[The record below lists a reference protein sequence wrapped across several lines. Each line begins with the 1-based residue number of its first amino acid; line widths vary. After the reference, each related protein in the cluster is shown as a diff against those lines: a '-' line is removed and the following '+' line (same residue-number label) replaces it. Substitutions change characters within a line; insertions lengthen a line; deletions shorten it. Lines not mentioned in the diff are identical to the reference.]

1 MKKLLIV
8 WKSNNETDINNFI
21 IPYAYNSKKQE
32 WFDDCEVLIW
42 GASQE
47 IVAENKMIQERV
59 KKLVDY
65 GIKIVAC
72 KMCADNV
79 GATETLESIGVE
91 VLYTGVYLS
100 ERQKDEVYEVI
111 SI

>member
-8 WKSNNETDINNFI
+8 WKSDNETDINNFI
-21 IPYAYNSKKQE
+21 VPYAYNSKKHQ
-32 WFDDCEVLIW
+32 WFDDVEVLIW

-47 IVAENKMIQERV
+47 KVMENSIIQQRIKNLIKNE
-59 KKLVDY
+59 
-65 GIKIVAC
+65 IKIVAC

-79 GATETLESIGVE
+79 GATEILKEIGVE

-100 ERQKDEVYEVI
+100 DRQKDSDYEVI
-111 SI
+111 TL